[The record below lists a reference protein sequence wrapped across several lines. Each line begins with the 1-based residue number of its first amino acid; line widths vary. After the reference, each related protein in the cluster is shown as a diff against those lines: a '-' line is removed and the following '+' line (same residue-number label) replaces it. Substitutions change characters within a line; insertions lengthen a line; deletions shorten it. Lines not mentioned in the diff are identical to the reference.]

1 MKRIL
6 KYLLLFCCLIWAIND
21 FSNNSNKSPSSSH
34 SQIVENKNTNT
45 QSTQVNHDNQSY
57 TSTSNTQPTFTTLDP
72 NSGYKWSTPNATVY
86 IKTNNPMLIQAYK
99 NAINEWN
106 QTNSFK
112 FVLTN
117 NPQSQIICDERN
129 LTSTKQDNGLTTSQ
143 ELGNTETSYLQQAKL
158 IQHANVVLDNGGLL
172 NDENTKRNSQYA
184 TWVAEHEL
192 GHAIGLDHTAQNAN
206 SVMVPSNPQHGITEN
221 DVTTVKQLYG
231 LGTVTNNQN
240 Q

>member
-6 KYLLLFCCLIWAIND
+6 KYLLLFCCLIWVIND

-34 SQIVENKNTNT
+34 SQIANSKGVTAHPTQANHGNK
-45 QSTQVNHDNQSY
+45 SY
-57 TSTSNTQPTFTTLDP
+57 TSASSTQPTFTTLNP
-72 NSGYKWSTPNATVY
+72 NSGYKWNTPNATVY

-99 NAINEWN
+99 NAINAWN

-129 LTSTKQDNGLTTSQ
+129 LTSTKQDDGLTTSQ
-143 ELGNTETSYLQQAKL
+143 ELGNTKTSYLQQAKL
-158 IQHANVVLDNGGLL
+158 IQHANVVLDNSGLL
-172 NDENTKRNSQYA
+172 TKENDKHNSQYA

-192 GHAIGLDHTAQNAN
+192 GHAIGLDHTVQNAN

-221 DVTTVKQLYG
+221 DIITVKQLYG
-231 LGTVTNNQN
+231 LGTTVNN
-240 Q
+240 

>member
-6 KYLLLFCCLIWAIND
+6 KYLLLFCCLIWVIND

-34 SQIVENKNTNT
+34 SQIANSKGVTTHPT
-45 QSTQVNHDNQSY
+45 QANHGDKSY
-57 TSTSNTQPTFTTLDP
+57 TSASSTQPTFTTLDP
-72 NSGYKWSTPNATVY
+72 NSGYKWNTPNATVY

-99 NAINEWN
+99 NAINAWN

-129 LTSTKQDNGLTTSQ
+129 LTSTKRDDGLTTSQ

-158 IQHANVVLDNGGLL
+158 IQHANVVLDNSGLL
-172 NDENTKRNSQYA
+172 TEENDKHNSQYA

-221 DVTTVKQLYG
+221 DIITVKQLYG
-231 LGTVTNNQN
+231 LRTTVNN
-240 Q
+240 

>member
-6 KYLLLFCCLIWAIND
+6 KYLLLFCCLIWVIND

-34 SQIVENKNTNT
+34 SQIANSKGVTAHPTQANHGNK
-45 QSTQVNHDNQSY
+45 SY
-57 TSTSNTQPTFTTLDP
+57 TSASSTQPTFTTLNP
-72 NSGYKWSTPNATVY
+72 NSGYKWNTPNATVY

-99 NAINEWN
+99 NAINAWN

-129 LTSTKQDNGLTTSQ
+129 LTSTKQDDGLTTSQ

-158 IQHANVVLDNGGLL
+158 IQHANVVLDNSGLL
-172 NDENTKRNSQYA
+172 TEENDKHNSQYA

-221 DVTTVKQLYG
+221 DIITVKQLYG
-231 LGTVTNNQN
+231 LGTTVNN
-240 Q
+240 

>member
-6 KYLLLFCCLIWAIND
+6 KYLLLFYCLIWVIND

-34 SQIVENKNTNT
+34 SQIANSKGVTAHPTQANHGNK
-45 QSTQVNHDNQSY
+45 SY
-57 TSTSNTQPTFTTLDP
+57 TSASSTQPTFTTLNP
-72 NSGYKWSTPNATVY
+72 NSGYKWNTPNATVY

-99 NAINEWN
+99 NAINAWN
-106 QTNSFK
+106 KTNSFK

-129 LTSTKQDNGLTTSQ
+129 LTSTKQDDGLTTSQ

-158 IQHANVVLDNGGLL
+158 IQHANVVLDNSGLL
-172 NDENTKRNSQYA
+172 TEENDKHNSQYA

-221 DVTTVKQLYG
+221 DIITVKQLYG
-231 LGTVTNNQN
+231 LGTTVNN
-240 Q
+240 

>member
-6 KYLLLFCCLIWAIND
+6 KYLLLFCCLIWVIND

-34 SQIVENKNTNT
+34 LQIANSKGVTAHPTQANHGNK
-45 QSTQVNHDNQSY
+45 SY
-57 TSTSNTQPTFTTLDP
+57 TSASSTQPTFTTLNP
-72 NSGYKWSTPNATVY
+72 NSGYKWNTPNATVY

-99 NAINEWN
+99 NAINAWN

-129 LTSTKQDNGLTTSQ
+129 LTSTKQDDGLTTSQ

-158 IQHANVVLDNGGLL
+158 IQHANVVLDNSGLL
-172 NDENTKRNSQYA
+172 TEENDKHNSQYA

-221 DVTTVKQLYG
+221 DIITVKQLYG
-231 LGTVTNNQN
+231 LGTTVNN
-240 Q
+240 

>member
-6 KYLLLFCCLIWAIND
+6 KYLLLFCCLIWVIND

-34 SQIVENKNTNT
+34 SQIANSKDVTAHPTQANHGNK
-45 QSTQVNHDNQSY
+45 SY
-57 TSTSNTQPTFTTLDP
+57 TSASSTQPTFTTLNP
-72 NSGYKWSTPNATVY
+72 NSGYKWNTPNATVY

-99 NAINEWN
+99 NAINAWN

-129 LTSTKQDNGLTTSQ
+129 LTSTKQDDGLTTSQ

-158 IQHANVVLDNGGLL
+158 IQHANVVLDNSGLL
-172 NDENTKRNSQYA
+172 TEENDKHNSQYA

-206 SVMVPSNPQHGITEN
+206 SVMIPSNPQHGITEN
-221 DVTTVKQLYG
+221 DIITVKQLYG
-231 LGTVTNNQN
+231 LGTTVNN
-240 Q
+240 